1 VVARGGPDRAGLGR
15 YALVRLAARGNN
27 LPGVTVL
34 RNIEQKI
41 ESLFEGV
48 FGRAFRTHVQP
59 VELARKLAKE
69 MDDHRMVSVSRV
81 YAPNEYSVY
90 LSPTDREQFASYEE
104 SLLSELQEYLAEHG
118 RRENYVL
125 LSSPTVVMN
134 TDEDL
139 EVGEFGIA
147 TRMVQPEP
155 GEVPE
160 AAPEAA
166 PGATMVYRPKAG
178 PPTQAVTPEELGVER
193 EVVTLTVDGSEHA
206 VDKQSVVIGRS
217 KDCDVRVSDPNVSR
231 RHAEVRQE
239 GTTYWIVDLDSTNG
253 TTVNGRR
260 QKRAKLEDDDRITV
274 GSTELV
280 FHRRP
285 EA

>member
-1 VVARGGPDRAGLGR
+1 VVARGGPSEPPS
-15 YALVRLAARGNN
+15 RGVVKLDGPGAK
-27 LPGVTVL
+27 LPLTVL
-34 RNIEQKI
+34 RTIEQKI

-90 LSPTDREQFASYEE
+90 LSPTDREQFESYEA
-104 SLLSELQEYLAEHG
+104 SLVSELQDYLAEHG
-118 RRENYVL
+118 RRESYVL
-125 LSSPTVVMN
+125 LSSPTVVLN

-147 TRMVQPEP
+147 TRMVQPESGP
-155 GEVPE
+155 VPE
-160 AAPEAA
+160 APEAA

-178 PPTQAVTPEELGVER
+178 PPTEAVTPEELGVER
-193 EVVTLTVDGSEHA
+193 ELVTLDADGTQHA
-206 VDKQSVVIGRS
+206 VDKRTVLIGRS
-217 KDCDVRVSDPNVSR
+217 KDCDIRLADPNVSR

-253 TTVNGRR
+253 VSVNGRP
-260 QKRAKLEDDDRITV
+260 QKRAKLEHEDRITL

-280 FHRRP
+280 FRRSVT
-285 EA
+285 

>member
-1 VVARGGPDRAGLGR
+1 
-15 YALVRLAARGNN
+15 
-27 LPGVTVL
+27 VL
-34 RNIEQKI
+34 RTIEQKI

-90 LSPTDREQFASYEE
+90 LSPTDREQFESYEA
-104 SLLSELQEYLAEHG
+104 SLVSELQDYLGEHG
-118 RRENYVL
+118 RRESYVL
-125 LSSPTVVMN
+125 LSSPTVVLN

-155 GEVPE
+155 GQ
-160 AAPEAA
+160 AAPEAPPA
-166 PGATMVYRPKAG
+166 APPGATMVYRPKA
-178 PPTQAVTPEELGVER
+178 PVTEAATPEELGVER
-193 EVVTLTVDGSEHA
+193 EIVTLDADGTRHA
-206 VDKQSVVIGRS
+206 VDKQTVVIGRS
-217 KDCDVRVSDPNVSR
+217 KDCDIRLADPNVSR
-231 RHAEVRQE
+231 RHAELRQE

-253 TTVNGRR
+253 VSVNGRR
-260 QKRAKLEDDDRITV
+260 QKRAKLEHEDRITL

-280 FHRRP
+280 FRRGVS
-285 EA
+285 